1 MRPRYLALV
10 LLASPLL
17 AQDTRNVTEP
27 LVPPVCTPLPAQLTA
42 TSTGL
47 AEADEQKLDTARIQK
62 ALDHCGK
69 GRTVA
74 LKTDGSNDAFLSGP
88 LELRQGVTLLVDKG
102 VTLYAS
108 RDPKV
113 YQTGPGSC
121 GLVNDEHAVGCK
133 PLISVKHVSGA
144 GIMGE
149 GVIDGRGGAEIIG
162 KDVSWWGLAE
172 QAKTSGRQQVP
183 RLIIADYADNFT
195 VYRITLRNSPNFH
208 ISYNH
213 GDGFT
218 VWGLKIDTPHRD
230 SQHMTARNT
239 DGVDPGGSKNIT
251 ITQSYI
257 RTGDDNIAIKGGD
270 PVSNITIAHSHFYWG
285 HGMSIGSETN
295 GGVSKIR
302 VSDLSL
308 DGTDSGIRIK
318 SNGSRGGLVHDVIYD
333 DVCIRNSPN
342 PISIDTGYT
351 ANGPV
356 QGTSLPTFRD
366 ITIRNT
372 RISGGGKFSFNGYD
386 HDHRVATALDNVQTT
401 DDRQYTYSLEHADI
415 TLGPG
420 PVNLMPLTGTD
431 STLHG
436 TPSKG
441 SPTSCQE
448 KFVPFPASPGAPS
461 AP

>member
-1 MRPRYLALV
+1 MRPPCLALV
-10 LLASPLL
+10 LSASSLLL

-27 LVPPVCTPLPAQLTA
+27 VLPPVCTTLPAQITA
-42 TSTGL
+42 TATGL
-47 AEADEQKLDTARIQK
+47 AEADEQKLDTTRIQN

-69 GRTVA
+69 GHAVTLHA
-74 LKTDGSNDAFLSGP
+74 EGSANAFLSGP
-88 LELRQGVTLLVDKG
+88 LELRQGVTLLVERG

-113 YQTGPGSC
+113 YQTSPGSC
-121 GLVNDEHAVGCK
+121 GLVNDEHGAGCK

-144 GIMGE
+144 GIMGD
-149 GVIDGRGGAEIIG
+149 GVIDGRGGAKILG
-162 KDVSWWGLAE
+162 KDVSWWDLAE

-208 ISYNH
+208 LLYNH

-218 VWGLKIDTPHRD
+218 VWGLKIDTPKRD
-230 SQHMTARNT
+230 SHHPTARNT
-239 DGVDPGGSKNIT
+239 DGVDPSASRNIT
-251 ITQSYI
+251 ITQSFI
-257 RTGDDNIAIKGGD
+257 RGGDDNVAIKGGEA
-270 PVSNITIAHSHFYWG
+270 VSNITITHNHFYWG

-295 GGVSKIR
+295 GGVSKVR
-302 VSDLSL
+302 VTDLSL

-318 SNGSRGGLVHDVIYD
+318 SNGARGGLVHDVIYD

-342 PISIDTGYT
+342 PISIDAGYA

-356 QGTSLPTFRD
+356 QGNSLPTYRD
-366 ITIRNT
+366 ITVRNT
-372 RISGGGKFSFNGYD
+372 RISGGGEFTFGGYD
-386 HDHRVATALDNVQTT
+386 HDHRAAVTLDNVLTT
-401 DDRQYTYSLEHADI
+401 DGREYTYSLEHADV

-420 PVNLMPLTGTD
+420 LVNLILPPGTD
-431 STLHG
+431 STLYG

-441 SPTSCQE
+441 APAPCQE
-448 KFVPFPASPGAPS
+448 KFVPFPTGAP
-461 AP
+461 

>member
-1 MRPRYLALV
+1 MRRLYLALV
-10 LLASPLL
+10 LSTSPLL

-27 LVPPVCTPLPAQLTA
+27 VIPPICTTLPAQLTA
-42 TSTGL
+42 TPTGL
-47 AEADEQKLDTARIQK
+47 ADTDEQKLDTARIQK
-62 ALDHCGK
+62 ALDHCGR
-69 GRTVA
+69 GRAVA
-74 LKTDGSNDAFLSGP
+74 LQAEGSANAFLSGP
-88 LELRQGVTLLVDKG
+88 LELRQGVTLLVERG

-121 GLVNDEHAVGCK
+121 GLVNEEHSAGCK
-133 PLISVKHVSGA
+133 PLIAVKHVSGA
-144 GIMGE
+144 AIMGD
-149 GVIDGRGGAEIIG
+149 GTIDGRGGANILG
-162 KDVSWWGLAE
+162 KDVSWWDLAE

-208 ISYNH
+208 LIYSH

-218 VWGLKIDTPHRD
+218 VWNLKIDTPHRD
-230 SQHMTARNT
+230 SHHPTARNT
-239 DGVDPGGSKNIT
+239 DGVDPSASKNIT

-257 RTGDDNIAIKGGD
+257 RTGDDNVAIKGGE
-270 PVSNITIAHSHFYWG
+270 PVSNITISHNHFYWG

-302 VSDLSL
+302 VTDLSL

-318 SNGSRGGLVHDVIYD
+318 SNGARGGLVHDVIYD
-333 DVCIRNSPN
+333 DVCIRDSPN
-342 PISIDTGYT
+342 PISIDTGYA

-356 QGTSLPTFRD
+356 QGTSFPTFRE

-372 RISGGGKFSFNGYD
+372 RVSGGGKFSFNGYD
-386 HDHRVATALDNVQTT
+386 RDHRVSTILDNVQTT
-401 DDRQYTYSLEHADI
+401 DEREYTSSLQHADL
-415 TLGPG
+415 TFGPG
-420 PVNLMPLTGTD
+420 VVNLMLPAGTD

-436 TPSKG
+436 TPANG
-441 SPTSCQE
+441 MPASCQE
-448 KFVPFPASPGAPS
+448 KFVPFPASSSSPGAP
-461 AP
+461 